1 MTVITRQ
8 ECRQWDQDDPLAELR
23 NGFSLPD
30 GVIYLDGN
38 SLGAMPSQALSQVYQ
53 TVERDWGLGLI
64 QSWNDAGWF
73 DLPYSLGDRIAPLIG
88 AAAGEVVVTDS
99 TSINLYKVLAAALK
113 LRPDRKVILLES
125 SNFPTNN
132 YIAQGLIAQLTT
144 DYTIRYAEADEIV
157 DAINDDLAAV
167 CLTQVHYKSGRLLN
181 MHSITEKTHDAGA
194 ISIWDLCHSAGAME
208 VNLNTSGVDFAIG
221 CTYKYLNGGPGSPAY
236 LFMATRLHNQ
246 IQQPLTGWWG
256 HADPF
261 AFERDYRPATGIS
274 QMLSGTQPIV
284 SLALVEKGLEIFN
297 QVNTRALREKSMRM
311 GQLLID
317 LVGQRCSAY
326 GFDLISPEQA
336 EQRGSQVSF
345 VHKHSYAIMQALIT
359 EGVIGDCRA
368 PDTVRFGI
376 APLYIRYTDIWD
388 AIDIL
393 DRVMSSGSWQRF
405 DAPEPGPEKPQPPGS
420 GRQSIKVT

>member
-1 MTVITRQ
+1 MTMITRQ
-8 ECRQWDQDDPLAELR
+8 QCRQWDRDDDLAELR
-23 NGFSLPD
+23 SEFSIPD

-38 SLGAMPSQALSQVYQ
+38 SLGAMPSQALSQAYQ

-64 QSWNDAGWF
+64 QSWNNAGWF
-73 DLPYSLGDRIAPLIG
+73 DLPYSLGDRVAELIG
-88 AAAGEVVVTDS
+88 GSPGEVVVTDS
-99 TSINLYKVLAAALK
+99 TSINLYKVLAAALQ
-113 LRPDRKVILLES
+113 LRPERKVILLES

-132 YIAQGLIAQLTT
+132 YITQGLITQLKA
-144 DYTIRYAEADEIV
+144 DYTIRYAEADELA
-157 DAINDDLAAV
+157 DAINDELAAV
-167 CLTQVHYKSGRLLN
+167 CLTQVHYKTGRLLD

-208 VNLNTSGVDFAIG
+208 VDLNTSGVDFAIG

-236 LFMATRLHNQ
+236 LFMATRHHNQ

-261 AFERDYRPATGIS
+261 AFERDYRPATGIG

-284 SLALVEKGLEIFN
+284 SLALIDKGLEIFE
-297 QVNTRALREKSMRM
+297 QVQIRALREKSMRM

-317 LVGQRCSAY
+317 LVEQRCSAY
-326 GFDLISPEQA
+326 EFDLISPRQA

-345 VHKHSYAIMQALIT
+345 SHDQGYAIMKALIA
-359 EGVIGDCRA
+359 EGVIGDFRA

-376 APLYIRYTDIWD
+376 APLYIRYSDIWD
-388 AIDIL
+388 AVDTL
-393 DRVMSSGSWQRF
+393 VRVMTSKSWQRF
-405 DAPEPGPEKPQPPGS
+405 DAPGPGPDKPQAP
-420 GRQSIKVT
+420 GRQPITVT